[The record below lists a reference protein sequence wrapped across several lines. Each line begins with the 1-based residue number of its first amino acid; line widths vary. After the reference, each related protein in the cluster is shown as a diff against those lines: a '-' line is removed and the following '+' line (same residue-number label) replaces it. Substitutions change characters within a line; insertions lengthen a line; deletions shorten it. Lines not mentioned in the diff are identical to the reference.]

1 MGPMDV
7 YTDQEADR
15 LSRIMVNDPHFAAD
29 ELRGQLQQLDPQTAS
44 VLIAKTKND
53 EYVGGLGDL
62 QIQVEFNQ
70 QGYDSGY
77 RNVTMATQNGVEQIA
92 ELQAQPPA
100 YGQPGYMPAYGQ
112 PGYDANYSP
121 NPLGFVAG
129 VIVGDLLWQQGRGMD
144 FNDPRYQGWCNRE
157 QGREQYWNQNGNQF
171 AQNWANPSYRS
182 QYQDQNW
189 QTSSYHPTTNNTYVT
204 NNRYDNT
211 TVNRPV
217 NPTAINE
224 TINNTRQNTVNNN
237 QVFNHTMGSAP
248 RPTLEPAPSTGTRQP
263 TNGGSP
269 HPEVPVALPPAGQRP
284 GQGLGQGGQRHD
296 LPTALPPLGQP
307 QRVDKPAGSTAAPIG
322 NPNERQPIRLP
333 APGQGQIHT
342 GLPQGGAER
351 TPTPTIDPN
360 AAARAAAQNA
370 QRRPELPAA
379 SPGQHP
385 QTIERAPAA
394 TAPAPHVEVRQP
406 AAAAPA
412 HVEVRQPA
420 AAAPAHVE
428 ARPAAAATPAHVE
441 ARPPAAA
448 APPKKP

>member
-100 YGQPGYMPAYGQ
+100 YGQPGYMPGYGQ
-112 PGYDANYSP
+112 PGYDPAYAP

-129 VIVGDLLWQQGRGMD
+129 VIVGDLLWQRGRGID
-144 FNDPRYQGWCNRE
+144 FDDDRYRGWSHRE
-157 QGREQYWNQNGNQF
+157 QDREQYWNQNGNQF
-171 AQNWANPSYRS
+171 AQNWANPNYRQ

-189 QTSSYHPTTNNTYVT
+189 QSGAYHPTTNNTYVT

-217 NPTAINE
+217 NTTIINE
-224 TINNTRQNTVNNN
+224 TINNTQTNNIRN
-237 QVFNHTMGSAP
+237 QQTFNHTMGNAP
-248 RPTLEPAPSTGTRQP
+248 RPTLEPAPNAGNRQP
-263 TNGGSP
+263 INGGQP
-269 HPEVPVALPPAGQRP
+269 RHDVPVAVPAP
-284 GQGLGQGGQRHD
+284 GLGTQQRHD
-296 LPTALPPLGQP
+296 VPATVPPLGLP
-307 QRVDKPAGSTAAPIG
+307 QHREQPAGING
-322 NPNERQPIRLP
+322 VQPGRLP
-333 APGQGQIHT
+333 VGGQSQIRP
-342 GLPQGGAER
+342 GLPQSGAER
-351 TPTPTIDPN
+351 APIAPAADPN
-360 AAARAAAQNA
+360 AALHQQQLREQAIHDQQVRDNAARAAAQNA
-370 QRRPELPAA
+370 QRRPETVAPNPAL
-379 SPGQHP
+379 QHP
-385 QTIERAPAA
+385 QVIE
-394 TAPAPHVEVRQP
+394 RQP
-406 AAAAPA
+406 AAAPPA
-412 HVEVRQPA
+412 ARIERQPA
-420 AAAPAHVE
+420 AAPPAQHI
-428 ARPAAAATPAHVE
+428 E
-441 ARPPAAA
+441 ARPPAPAA
-448 APPKKP
+448 HVEQHAPAQAPPPEKKKP